1 MIPKKSFK
9 KKVKID
15 VLLSSDNVK
24 KVSALSQFTLI
35 GSKADH
41 FKCLKICLIE
51 NYRGE
56 FRL

>member
-35 GSKADH
+35 GSKADL
-41 FKCLKICLIE
+41 KCLKIIGVSLDCNVLV
-51 NYRGE
+51 
-56 FRL
+56 